1 MQQLCSVSAPHY
13 RGNADTSGLVQLED
27 SRRPAPSKSDDSN
40 LGGCLSGLSPAY
52 LINDD
57 YIIDVVKNIVIYN
70 NSVAIRGHIYYA
82 VVVVVI

>member
-1 MQQLCSVSAPHY
+1 LVIAPHC
-13 RGNADTSGLVQLED
+13 RGNAGTSGLAQLED

-52 LINDD
+52 LINDG
-57 YIIDVVKNIVIYN
+57 YIIDVVKNIVN
-70 NSVAIRGHIYYA
+70 TQNSVAIRGHICYA